1 MKQAH
6 SIRLM
11 AEVRESFLMAMSAVA
26 SHKLRSSLTLLGVLI
41 GVFSIILV
49 MTAMRA
55 MQNKVEKGLG
65 QLGSRTFAIQK
76 MPGIFFGGPEGIIKY
91 LRRKEIT
98 LAQAMR
104 FKEKVTLP
112 AEVGIYAAFSTGD
125 ISSRYG
131 HTPPNV
137 AVQGATPGVIQ
148 ANNWLVV
155 EGRPL
160 TDAEVEAAR
169 DVCLL
174 TTGVAKTLFPFG
186 SAIGQRVKIAAI
198 SYRVIGVIELVD
210 GGDDAQ

>member
-1 MKQAH
+1 MTSALRITRRVH
-6 SIRLM
+6 REFAELRESVLM
-11 AEVRESFLMAMSAVA
+11 AVEAIT

-76 MPGIFFGGPEGIIKY
+76 MPGIFFGGPEGIVKY

-112 AEVGIYAAFSTGD
+112 AEVGI
-125 ISSRYG
+125 
-131 HTPPNV
+131 
-137 AVQGATPGVIQ
+137 
-148 ANNWLVV
+148 
-155 EGRPL
+155 
-160 TDAEVEAAR
+160 
-169 DVCLL
+169 
-174 TTGVAKTLFPFG
+174 
-186 SAIGQRVKIAAI
+186 
-198 SYRVIGVIELVD
+198 
-210 GGDDAQ
+210 